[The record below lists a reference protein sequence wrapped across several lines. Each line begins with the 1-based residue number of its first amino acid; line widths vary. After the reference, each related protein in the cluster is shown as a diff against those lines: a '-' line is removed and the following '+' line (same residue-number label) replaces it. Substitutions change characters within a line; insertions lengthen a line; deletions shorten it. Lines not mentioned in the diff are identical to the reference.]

1 MTKCE
6 AFLYTGQEDDI
17 PADVSHIKFH
27 PSVIEIQSKTCQ
39 QRAALKRVEFPD
51 TSNLQVIGSFAFSRC
66 WSLKKAA
73 IPSTIQ
79 VIGENAFASCW
90 ELCSLELPE
99 GRPNTRGASTCTLL
113 SNGCRISSCSFP
125 PPLTIQNAAF
135 SLCRS
140 LRNIALPTNH
150 ITVGDAAFVGCTDLQ
165 KIFPHDLTQA
175 LTHRLDDLPIH
186 RLCYYQSYH
195 PTAITIQRLR
205 KAIDC
210 KQDCFGGGGGGCT
223 IMDAIRRIL
232 TPKPN
237 LFSASS
243 CTGTSLVDNQRQD
256 CFGMTPLHI
265 LACSSKQSIQLYD
278 LLIQEDPLDL
288 ITKDKWGDL
297 PIHYAYMTEAPMEI
311 VEFLLNSQQYAFP
324 DHCMEWEIMIEKLCV
339 NHTSLESIEMILTSQ
354 KSVFPE
360 QKINVKLLL
369 QNSYKFWKTVPLSII
384 RLLIQHQESTFP
396 EQRLVWKRLFRRLKR
411 TAHALKDLCVL
422 KIQFLLHKSIG
433 QRMELLGI
441 QEWQKDM
448 EYEIHQLPQQQY
460 NLAEK
465 KKYMDRI
472 LSKLAKYEQREIAA
486 LLELVL
492 WKMKLQEEEEE
503 ELAHSHETKR
513 DLSTKDQRRLCH
525 VNCKANVVISNVL
538 PFFGDGKKKRRR
550 KKRVV
555 DYVMNEV

>member
-1 MTKCE
+1 MTKYE
-6 AFLYTGQEDDI
+6 TFLYTGQEDDI

-27 PSVIEIQSKTCQ
+27 PSVIEIQSQTCQ
-39 QRAALKRVEFPD
+39 QRGTLKRVEFPD

-66 WSLKKAA
+66 WSVKKAA

-99 GRPNTRGASTCTLL
+99 GRPNTSSSTSTSTLL
-113 SNGCRISSCSFP
+113 SNHCRIPSCSFP
-125 PPLTIQNAAF
+125 PPLAIQNAAF

-150 ITVGDAAFVGCTDLQ
+150 IMVGDAAFVGCTDLH
-165 KIFPHDLTQA
+165 KIFPNDLTQA
-175 LTHRLDDLPIH
+175 LTHRLDGLPIH

-195 PTAITIQRLR
+195 PTETTIQRLR

-210 KQDCFGGGGGGCT
+210 KQDCLGGGGGGGGCT

-237 LFSASS
+237 LFS
-243 CTGTSLVDNQRQD
+243 TFSLVDNQRQD

-278 LLIQEDPLDL
+278 LLIQKDPLDL

-311 VEFLLNSQQYAFP
+311 VEFLLNSQKRAFP
-324 DHCMEWEIMIEKLCV
+324 DHCMEWEIIIGKLCV
-339 NHTSLESIEMILTSQ
+339 NHTSLESIELILESQ

-360 QKINVKLLL
+360 QKINMKLLL
-369 QNSYKFWKTVPLSII
+369 QNSYQFWKTVPLSII
-384 RLLIQHQESTFP
+384 RLLIQHQETTFP

-411 TAHALKDLCVL
+411 TAHTLQDLCVL
-422 KIQFLLHKSIG
+422 KIQFLVHKSIG
-433 QRMELLGI
+433 QRLKLLGL
-441 QEWQKDM
+441 QEWQKDV
-448 EYEIHQLPQQQY
+448 EYEIHELPQQY
-460 NLAEK
+460 NVAEK

-492 WKMKLQEEEEE
+492 WKVKLQEEE
-503 ELAHSHETKR
+503 ELAHSHETRR
-513 DLSTKDQRRLCH
+513 DERRLCQ
-525 VNCKANVVISNVL
+525 VNCKADVVISNVL
-538 PFFGDGKKKRRR
+538 PFLGDGRKKRRR